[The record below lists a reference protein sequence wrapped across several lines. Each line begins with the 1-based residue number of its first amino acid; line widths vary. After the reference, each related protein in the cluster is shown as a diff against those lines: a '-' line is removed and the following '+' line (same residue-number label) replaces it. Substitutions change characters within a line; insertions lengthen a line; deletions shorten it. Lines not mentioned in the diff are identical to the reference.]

1 MHRAAQGRHYS
12 TAPESN
18 QWQSRAVIIQ
28 GGISCYRLFLPYIKK
43 TTADLFMVGYQQA
56 HSSLPPRLDA
66 GGRAPRGSCQRPAEQ
81 EGAAAAC
88 AAASSA
94 GIPQLVL
101 REGKAVP
108 VLARSMASQGLLC
121 SSAIFQPSPQRAVS
135 KAKCKPYLLPGCF
148 HKISGWKK

>member
-1 MHRAAQGRHYS
+1 MHRAVQGRHYS

-43 TTADLFMVGYQQA
+43 TTADLFTVGYQQA
-56 HSSLPPRLDA
+56 HSSLPPRSDA

-81 EGAAAAC
+81 EGAAATC

-101 REGKAVP
+101 REGKGSACVSKEHGLPGAALQQCCFP
-108 VLARSMASQGLLC
+108 VLSSEGCQQG
-121 SSAIFQPSPQRAVS
+121 
-135 KAKCKPYLLPGCF
+135 
-148 HKISGWKK
+148 